1 MLQPSERVPSRQ
13 QISLALA
20 CDCSVNCPVM
30 KRVFPAVL
38 GLLALCL
45 PLGAQTHESS
55 INRAQLEQTGGIDA
69 GPALSLA
76 RSDLFTGV
84 DSSLLLHGLPVVT
97 LLDGRRFP
105 ISNELGRM
113 AAVDL
118 PVAFLSAVDV
128 SGPGGSSRYGS
139 DATGGVVNMQL
150 NRIRTGGEVGFFY
163 GKSGGKYGREDF
175 AAHIIGG
182 IGTDKFNITVGA
194 AYHETDFK
202 VPRSR
207 RQR

>member
-1 MLQPSERVPSRQ
+1 MIDRARTKDRRE
-13 QISLALA
+13 ISLAFA
-20 CDCSVNCPVM
+20 ADCGVNWPVM
-30 KRVFPAVL
+30 KRIFSAVL
-38 GLLALCL
+38 GLFALCL
-45 PLGAQTHESS
+45 PLGAQTYEDAIS
-55 INRAQLEQTGGIDA
+55 RAELEQTGRIDA

-76 RSDLFTGV
+76 RSDLFTGI

-105 ISNELGRM
+105 ISNELARM

-128 SGPGGSSRYGS
+128 SGPGASSRYGS

-150 NRIRTGGEVGFFY
+150 SRIRTGGEVGFFY

-194 AYHETDFK
+194 AYHETDVK